1 MINIEDKYKELTDSL
16 NEQIPFYPEI
26 ALILGSGLGEF
37 AEKVNTIKTIPTNE
51 LPNYPHST
59 VEGHKG
65 FIHFAELFNKKLLI
79 YQGRI
84 HPYEGYNISECVL
97 PIHIAHKLNVKKVI
111 LTNAA
116 GGLNHLKPADL
127 MLITSMNTFNIKKEL
142 TELIGLASLEMRN
155 RFLDFPSEHLNKI
168 IRSAALKE
176 EVPLKE
182 GVYWFGM
189 GPSYETPAEI
199 KMVEKL
205 GGDAVGM
212 STVHEAVYASAL
224 GMEVGAISCITNYAA
239 GISPNKLN
247 HKEVMETAEL
257 VKGKFERLIKKIIKL
272 L

>member
-1 MINIEDKYKELTDSL
+1 MINIEEKYKELIDSI
-16 NEQIPFYPEI
+16 NEQIPYNPEI

-37 AEKVNTIKTIPTNE
+37 AERVNIVKTIPTSE
-51 LPNYPHST
+51 LSGYPHST

-65 FIHFAELFNKKLLI
+65 FIHFAELYDKKLLI

-84 HPYEGYNISECVL
+84 HPYEGYDISECVL
-97 PIHIAHKLNVKKVI
+97 PIHIAHKLNVSKVI

-142 TELIGLASLEMRN
+142 TQLLGSASIEMKN
-155 RFLDFPSEHLNKI
+155 RFLDFPSEQINQT
-168 IRSAALKE
+168 IREAALKE
-176 EVPLKE
+176 GIPLKE
-182 GVYWFGM
+182 GVYWFGT

-199 KMVEKL
+199 RMVGKM

-212 STVHEAVYASAL
+212 STVHEAIYATAL

-257 VKGKFERLIKKIIKL
+257 VKEKFEKLVKKIIEL